1 MENVILYST
10 GCARCKALKMKL
22 EKMGIPFKLNEDKD
36 GKNIIN
42 LGRSQAPIL
51 SIDGQLYSFEEAVKY
66 LNETRA

>member
-36 GKNIIN
+36 GHNIIN
-42 LGRSQAPIL
+42 IGRTEAPVL
-51 SIDGQLYSFEEAVKY
+51 SIDGNLYNFEQAVKY
-66 LNETRA
+66 LNEKRG